1 MTVLAD
7 GDVRGFYA
15 ALNIDLPGWADRYA
29 STTCFAAP
37 EEHTNGDRSPSTSVN
52 LSNGRYR
59 CWGCGARGGAYDA
72 ALIAGHT
79 PRSAMEL
86 LITYGLAERR
96 QGPGSSVH
104 PPVVAHRRASAPK
117 APPPRPGLKIG
128 KREIGDADVAQWV
141 TGLAERPTLVGRI
154 CRARGWQ
161 YAAMRKLE
169 LGIEVRI
176 EDGTERLGRLTIP
189 VRNADGELRG
199 VLRYRLPWRS
209 FGTKMVTASGT
220 RLGLI
225 PHPAR
230 EPSTHVIL
238 VEGPPDAIAARSHGL
253 PAIAVPGTDAW
264 KPDWAAL
271 LAGRTVTVIM
281 DADRVGRAAAA
292 RIQND
297 LDGIAQ
303 VTVVDL
309 APGREDGYDL
319 TDALR
324 DARQNETVAA
334 EPPAALG
341 ILQPYRAAP

>member
-1 MTVLAD
+1 
-7 GDVRGFYA
+7 
-15 ALNIDLPGWADRYA
+15 
-29 STTCFAAP
+29 
-37 EEHTNGDRSPSTSVN
+37 
-52 LSNGRYR
+52 
-59 CWGCGARGGAYDA
+59 
-72 ALIAGHT
+72 
-79 PRSAMEL
+79 
-86 LITYGLAERR
+86 
-96 QGPGSSVH
+96 
-104 PPVVAHRRASAPK
+104 
-117 APPPRPGLKIG
+117 
-128 KREIGDADVAQWV
+128 
-141 TGLAERPTLVGRI
+141 
-154 CRARGWQ
+154 
-161 YAAMRKLE
+161 
-169 LGIEVRI
+169 
-176 EDGTERLGRLTIP
+176 
-189 VRNADGELRG
+189 
-199 VLRYRLPWRS
+199 
-209 FGTKMVTASGT
+209 
-220 RLGLI
+220 LI